1 MGERLNPS
9 FLPSYGISDIV
20 NSIILNMGELSV
32 RTFTLRL
39 LSIFS
44 VFVWSPMQAMQQQLL
59 PATRSPMRISF
70 VRPPMQAVRQR
81 QFPLL
86 PPQEGSVLFRTGTY
100 LYAVEPA
107 VLKQLEGL
115 VSLHAMKQL
124 GTGDNKQ
131 TNIHKLTLVDSA
143 TFDTV
148 LTCLRASLG
157 DGNYSQRVANVAK
170 ILQHT
175 TAKQANN
182 ILHALDFLNAKPG
195 PFSTALLL
203 RYAAVNPKVAS
214 HLGKSYDELP
224 QNIREVMSRG
234 AYDRLNSMLH
244 HALMKPHFTRQ
255 NPPRWLPPFARETF
269 QSESPRTPD
278 EIKSLLRKHD
288 NWRFLAYLPGKANLQ
303 ELYLSDEELTSLPPE
318 IGHLIGLK
326 RLWLHNNQLRSLPP
340 SIGGMVNLLS
350 LDLTHNK
357 LTSLPT
363 SVGGLTSLQYLLLEH
378 NQLTSLP
385 PDIGRLTGLMH
396 LWLAGNQLTSLPP
409 SIGGMVNLQKLDLDN
424 NGLTSLPA
432 SIGGLTGLM
441 HLWLAGNQ
449 LTSLPPSIGG
459 LAGLRTLCLY
469 DNKLTSLPPEIGRLI
484 GLRELRLSENK
495 LTSLLPSIGG
505 MTALMLLWLDEN
517 QLTSLP
523 PSIGGMTRLQGLWLD
538 DNQLT
543 SLRLSID
550 RLNLR
555 KLLLSRN
562 KLTRD

>member
-20 NSIILNMGELSV
+20 NPIILNMGELSV
-32 RTFTLRL
+32 RTFTLCL
-39 LSIFS
+39 LSVFS
-44 VFVWSPMQAMQQQLL
+44 VFVCSHMQAMRQRLLPL
-59 PATRSPMRISF
+59 PATRSPLVQMRTGF
-70 VRPPMQAVRQR
+70 ARPPMQAVRQQ

-203 RYAAVNPKVAS
+203 RYAAVNPTIAA
-214 HLGKSYDELP
+214 HLGKPYDELP
-224 QNIREVMSRG
+224 QDIREVMSRG
-234 AYDRLNSMLH
+234 AYDSLNSMLH
-244 HALMKPHFTRQ
+244 HTLTEPSFTIKD
-255 NPPRWLPPFARETF
+255 PPQSFPPSARETL
-269 QSESPRTPD
+269 QSKRTRTPE

-409 SIGGMVNLQKLDLDN
+409 SIGG
-424 NGLTSLPA
+424 
-432 SIGGLTGLM
+432 
-441 HLWLAGNQ
+441 
-449 LTSLPPSIGG
+449 

-505 MTALMLLWLDEN
+505 MTALMLLWLDDN